1 MKADQANLLELMN
14 GPKQFVIPIYQ
25 RTYSWTL
32 KECKQLWDDIIKAG
46 KDEKISSHFL
56 GSIVYIK
63 KGLYQISTIPE
74 LRLIDGQQRLT
85 TISLLLSALSKV
97 IKDPISEM
105 TSDKLKNYYLINR
118 DEEEEKHYKLI
129 LTKTDKETLSKIID
143 NKELFDED
151 SQRIKDNYEFF
162 AKQISENNLNEVL
175 NGLNKL
181 IIIDVSLDKERDN
194 PQLIFESLNST
205 GLELTQADLI
215 RNFVLMGLE
224 KKEQDSLYNDYWSPM
239 EKSFGYAKDLELF
252 DRFMRDYLTIKTE
265 KIPKIKDVY
274 SAFKLYAQNFKDIK
288 ELVVDIYKYSK
299 YFVNIALE
307 QEQDSEI
314 KTVFSDINILKV
326 DVSYPFLLQI
336 YEDYKQERITKE
348 EFIQILKYIESY
360 VFRRAICG
368 IPTNSLN
375 KTFANLYKEIKS
387 ENYLER
393 FKAALLLKDSYRRFP
408 RDGEFKEQ
416 LIVKDVYNFRN
427 RNYLLRKL
435 ENHNRKELV
444 NVESYTIEHIMPQNE
459 NLSDEWKEELGE
471 SWKEVHEKYLH
482 IIGNLTL
489 TGYNSELSDKPFKVK
504 RDIEGG
510 FADSPIRLNQSL
522 AKLEH
527 WNENEILN
535 RARILVDLA
544 VQIWEYPK
552 LEEKVLNNY
561 KSIEKEKLEKVYT
574 IEDHPHLVEGEAMR
588 PLFEELRKRILNL
601 DSSVKEDILKL
612 YIAYKTT
619 TNFVDIVPQ
628 KNRLR
633 LSLNMQFDEV
643 NDPKGICRDIT
654 DKGRWGNGDVEVGIS
669 NFEEL
674 DYIMFLIKQTF
685 DKVSEETI

>member
-1 MKADQANLLELMN
+1 MKADQANLLRFMN
-14 GPKQFVIPIYQ
+14 GPKQFIIPIYQ

-32 KECKQLWDDIIKAG
+32 KECKQLWGDIIKAG

-56 GSIVYIK
+56 GSIVYVE
-63 KGLYQISTIPE
+63 KGLYQISTIPK
-74 LRLIDGQQRLT
+74 LLLIDGQQRLT
-85 TISLLLSALSKV
+85 TISLFLSALTKIL
-97 IKDPISEM
+97 IKHPISEM
-105 TSDKLKNYYLINR
+105 TADKLKNYYLINR
-118 DEEEEKHYKLI
+118 DEEEKRYKLI
-129 LTKTDKETLSKIID
+129 LTKRDKESLFKIID
-143 NKELFDED
+143 NKEISDED
-151 SQRIKDNYEFF
+151 SQRIKENYEFF
-162 AKQISENNLNEVL
+162 AEQISINHIEDVL

-181 IIIDVSLDKERDN
+181 IIIDVSLDRERDN

-215 RNFVLMGLE
+215 RNYVLMGLE
-224 KKEQDSLYNDYWSPM
+224 KQEQDNLYNDYWSPM
-239 EKSFGYAKDLELF
+239 EKSFGYAKYSVLF

-265 KIPKIKDVY
+265 KIPNIKDVY

-288 ELVVDIYKYSK
+288 ELVADIYKYSK
-299 YFVNIALE
+299 YFVKIALE
-307 QEQDSEI
+307 KEQDNEI
-314 KTVFSDINILKV
+314 KTIFSDINILKV
-326 DVSYPFLLQI
+326 DVSYPFLLQV
-336 YEDYKQERITKE
+336 YEDYKQGRITKE

-360 VFRRAICG
+360 VFRRAICR

-408 RDGEFKEQ
+408 RDEEFKEQ

-444 NVESYTIEHIMPQNE
+444 SVESYTIEHVMPQNE
-459 NLSDEWKEELGE
+459 KVSNEWKEELGE
-471 SWKEVHEKYLH
+471 SWNEVHEKYLH
-482 IIGNLTL
+482 TIGNITL
-489 TGYNSELSDKPFKVK
+489 TGYNPELSNKPFKEK
-504 RDIEGG
+504 RDMEGG

-535 RARILVDLA
+535 RARTLVDLA
-544 VQIWEYPK
+544 VPIWECPE
-552 LEEKVLNNY
+552 LEEEVLNNY
-561 KSIEKEKLEKVYT
+561 KSIEKEKLEKIYT

-588 PLFEELRKRILNL
+588 PLFEELRKRIRNL

-633 LSLNMQFDEV
+633 LSLNMHFDEV
-643 NDPKGICRDIT
+643 NDPKGICKDVT
-654 DKGRWGNGDVEVGIS
+654 DKGRWGNGDVEGGIS

-674 DYIMFLIKQTF
+674 DYIMFLIKQAF
-685 DKVSEETI
+685 DVVSEEKL

>member
-1 MKADQANLLELMN
+1 MKADEANLLEFMN
-14 GPKQFVIPIYQ
+14 GPKQFIIPIYQ
-25 RTYSWTL
+25 RTYSWSL

-56 GSIVYIK
+56 GSLVYIK
-63 KGLYQISTIPE
+63 KGLYQISTIPK
-74 LRLIDGQQRLT
+74 LLLIDGQQRLA
-85 TISLLLSALSKV
+85 TISLLLSALTEVLKPS
-97 IKDPISEM
+97 INEM
-105 TSDKLKNYYLINR
+105 SSDKLKNYYLINR
-118 DEEEEKHYKLI
+118 DEEEKRYKLI
-129 LTKTDKETLSKIID
+129 LTKSDKEALFKIID
-143 NKELFDED
+143 NKELSDED
-151 SQRIKDNYEFF
+151 SQRIKENYEFF
-162 AKQISENNLNEVL
+162 VEQISINHIEDVL
-175 NGLNKL
+175 KGLNKL
-181 IIIDVSLDKERDN
+181 IIIDVSLDRERDN

-215 RNFVLMGLE
+215 RNYVLMGLE
-224 KKEQDSLYNDYWSPM
+224 KQEQDNLYNDYWSTM
-239 EKSFGYAKDLELF
+239 EKRFGYAKYSALF

-265 KIPKIKDVY
+265 KIPNIKDVY

-288 ELVVDIYKYSK
+288 ELVADIYKYSK

-307 QEQDSEI
+307 QEQDNGI

-326 DVSYPFLLQI
+326 DVSYPFILQI

-408 RDGEFKEQ
+408 RDEEFKEQ

-444 NVESYTIEHIMPQNE
+444 SVESYTIEHIMPQNK
-459 NLSDEWKEELGE
+459 NLSNEWKEELGE
-471 SWKEVHEKYLH
+471 SWKEIHDKYLH
-482 IIGNLTL
+482 TIGNITL
-489 TGYNSELSDKPFKVK
+489 TGYNPELSNKPFKEK
-504 RDIEGG
+504 RDMEGG

-535 RARILVDLA
+535 RARTLVDLA
-544 VQIWEYPK
+544 VPIWECPE
-552 LEEKVLNNY
+552 LEEEVLNNY
-561 KSIEKEKLEKVYT
+561 KSIEKEKLEKIYT

-643 NDPKGICRDIT
+643 NDPKGICKDVT
-654 DKGRWGNGDVEVGIS
+654 DKGRWGNGDVAVGIS

-674 DYIMFLIKQTF
+674 DYIMFLIKQAF
-685 DKVSEETI
+685 DKVSEEDTV

>member
-1 MKADQANLLELMN
+1 MKADEANLLEFMN
-14 GPKQFVIPIYQ
+14 GPKQFIIPIYQ
-25 RTYSWTL
+25 RTYSWSL
-32 KECKQLWDDIIKAG
+32 KECKQLWEDIIKAG
-46 KDEKISSHFL
+46 KEEKISSHFL
-56 GSIVYIK
+56 GSLVYIK
-63 KGLYQISTIPE
+63 KGLYQISTIPK
-74 LRLIDGQQRLT
+74 LLLIDGQQRLA
-85 TISLLLSALSKV
+85 TITLILSALTEVLKP
-97 IKDPISEM
+97 PINEM
-105 TSDKLKNYYLINR
+105 NSDKLKNYYLINR
-118 DEEEEKHYKLI
+118 DEEQEKRYKLI
-129 LTKTDKETLSKIID
+129 LTKSDKETLFKLID
-143 NKELFDED
+143 NKELSDED
-151 SQRIKDNYEFF
+151 SQRINENYEFF
-162 AKQISENNLNEVL
+162 VEQISINQIGDVL
-175 NGLNKL
+175 KGLNKL
-181 IIIDVSLDKERDN
+181 IIIDVSLDRERDN

-215 RNFVLMGLE
+215 RNYVLMGLE
-224 KKEQDSLYNDYWSPM
+224 KQEQDNLYNEYWSHM
-239 EKSFGYAKDLELF
+239 EKRFGYAKYSALF

-265 KIPKIKDVY
+265 KIPNIKDVY

-288 ELVVDIYKYSK
+288 ELVADIYKYSK

-307 QEQDSEI
+307 KEQDNEI
-314 KTVFSDINILKV
+314 KTIFSDINILKV
-326 DVSYPFLLQI
+326 DVSYPFLLQV
-336 YEDYKQERITKE
+336 YEDYKQGRIIKA

-360 VFRRAICG
+360 VFRRAICR

-408 RDGEFKEQ
+408 RDEEFKEQ

-427 RNYLLRKL
+427 RNYLLIKL

-444 NVESYTIEHIMPQNE
+444 SVESYTIEHIMPQNE
-459 NLSDEWKEELGE
+459 KLSNEWKEELGE
-471 SWKEVHEKYLH
+471 SWKEIHEKYLH
-482 IIGNLTL
+482 TIGNITL
-489 TGYNSELSDKPFKVK
+489 TGYNPELSNKPFKEK
-504 RDIEGG
+504 RDMEGG

-535 RARILVDLA
+535 RARTLVDLA
-544 VQIWEYPK
+544 VQIWECPD
-552 LEEKVLNNY
+552 LEEEVLNNY
-561 KSIEKEKLEKVYT
+561 KSIEKEKLEKIYT

-633 LSLNMQFDEV
+633 LSLNMHFDEV
-643 NDPKGICRDIT
+643 NDPKGICKDVT
-654 DKGRWGNGDVEVGIS
+654 DKGRWGN
-669 NFEEL
+669 
-674 DYIMFLIKQTF
+674 
-685 DKVSEETI
+685 

>member
-1 MKADQANLLELMN
+1 
-14 GPKQFVIPIYQ
+14 
-25 RTYSWTL
+25 
-32 KECKQLWDDIIKAG
+32 
-46 KDEKISSHFL
+46 
-56 GSIVYIK
+56 
-63 KGLYQISTIPE
+63 
-74 LRLIDGQQRLT
+74 
-85 TISLLLSALSKV
+85 
-97 IKDPISEM
+97 
-105 TSDKLKNYYLINR
+105 
-118 DEEEEKHYKLI
+118 
-129 LTKTDKETLSKIID
+129 
-143 NKELFDED
+143 
-151 SQRIKDNYEFF
+151 
-162 AKQISENNLNEVL
+162 
-175 NGLNKL
+175 
-181 IIIDVSLDKERDN
+181 
-194 PQLIFESLNST
+194 
-205 GLELTQADLI
+205 
-215 RNFVLMGLE
+215 
-224 KKEQDSLYNDYWSPM
+224 
-239 EKSFGYAKDLELF
+239 
-252 DRFMRDYLTIKTE
+252 
-265 KIPKIKDVY
+265 
-274 SAFKLYAQNFKDIK
+274 
-288 ELVVDIYKYSK
+288 
-299 YFVNIALE
+299 
-307 QEQDSEI
+307 
-314 KTVFSDINILKV
+314 LKV

-393 FKAALLLKDSYRRFP
+393 FKAALLLKGSYRRFP
-408 RDGEFKEQ
+408 RDEEFKEQ

-444 NVESYTIEHIMPQNE
+444 SVESYTIEHIMPQNK

-482 IIGNLTL
+482 TIGNLTL
-489 TGYNSELSDKPFKVK
+489 TGYNSELSYKPFKVK
-504 RDIEGG
+504 RDMEGG

-535 RARILVDLA
+535 RVRTLVDLA
-544 VQIWEYPK
+544 VQIWGCPE
-552 LEEKVLNNY
+552 LEEEVLNNY
-561 KSIEKEKLEKVYT
+561 KSIEKEKLEKIYT
-574 IEDHPHLVEGEAMR
+574 IEDHPLLVEGEAMR

-643 NDPKGICRDIT
+643 NDPKGICKDVT

-674 DYIMFLIKQTF
+674 DYIMFLIKQAF
-685 DKVSEETI
+685 DVVSEEKL

>member
-1 MKADQANLLELMN
+1 MKADQANLLRFMN
-14 GPKQFVIPIYQ
+14 GPKQFIIPIYQ

-32 KECKQLWDDIIKAG
+32 KECKQLWGDIIKAG

-56 GSIVYIK
+56 GSIVYVE
-63 KGLYQISTIPE
+63 KGLYQISTIPK
-74 LRLIDGQQRLT
+74 LLLIDGQQRLT
-85 TISLLLSALSKV
+85 TISLLLSALTKV
-97 IKDPISEM
+97 LIKHPISEM
-105 TSDKLKNYYLINR
+105 TADKLKNYYLINR
-118 DEEEEKHYKLI
+118 DEEEKRYKLI
-129 LTKTDKETLSKIID
+129 LTKRDKESLFKIIN
-143 NKELFDED
+143 NKEISDED
-151 SQRIKDNYEFF
+151 SQRIKENYEFF
-162 AKQISENNLNEVL
+162 AEQTSINHIGDVL

-181 IIIDVSLDKERDN
+181 IIIDVSLDRERDN

-215 RNFVLMGLE
+215 RNYVLMGLE
-224 KKEQDSLYNDYWSPM
+224 KQEQDNLYNDYWSPM
-239 EKSFGYAKDLELF
+239 EKSFGYAKYSALF

-265 KIPKIKDVY
+265 KIPNIKDVY

-288 ELVVDIYKYSK
+288 ELVADIYKYSK
-299 YFVNIALE
+299 HFVNIALE
-307 QEQDSEI
+307 QEQDNGI

-393 FKAALLLKDSYRRFP
+393 FKATLLLKDSYRRFP
-408 RDGEFKEQ
+408 RDEEFKEQ

-444 NVESYTIEHIMPQNE
+444 SVESYTIEHIMPQNE
-459 NLSDEWKEELGE
+459 NLSNEWKEELGE
-471 SWKEVHEKYLH
+471 SWKEIHEKYLH
-482 IIGNLTL
+482 TIGNLTL
-489 TGYNSELSDKPFKVK
+489 TGYNPELSNKQFKVK
-504 RDIEGG
+504 RDMEGG

-527 WNENEILN
+527 WNEQEILN
-535 RARILVDLA
+535 RARTLVDLA
-544 VQIWEYPK
+544 VQIWECPE
-552 LEEKVLNNY
+552 LEEEVLNNY
-561 KSIEKEKLEKVYT
+561 KSIGKEKLEKIYT

-588 PLFEELRKRILNL
+588 PLFEGLRKRILNL

-628 KNRLR
+628 KSKLR
-633 LSLNMQFDEV
+633 LSLNMRFDEV
-643 NDPKGICRDIT
+643 NDPKGICKDVT

-674 DYIMFLIKQTF
+674 DYIMFLIKQAFNT
-685 DKVSEETI
+685 VTEGQV

>member
-1 MKADQANLLELMN
+1 MKADEANLLEFMN
-14 GPKQFVIPIYQ
+14 GPKQFIIPIYQ
-25 RTYSWTL
+25 RTYSWSL
-32 KECKQLWDDIIKAG
+32 KECKQLWEDIIKAG
-46 KDEKISSHFL
+46 KEEKISSHFL
-56 GSIVYIK
+56 GSLVYIK
-63 KGLYQISTIPE
+63 KGLYQISTIPK
-74 LRLIDGQQRLT
+74 LLLIDGQQRLA
-85 TISLLLSALSKV
+85 TITLILSALTEVLKP
-97 IKDPISEM
+97 PINEM
-105 TSDKLKNYYLINR
+105 NSDKLKNYYLINR
-118 DEEEEKHYKLI
+118 DEEQEKRYKLI
-129 LTKTDKETLSKIID
+129 LTKSDKETLFKLID
-143 NKELFDED
+143 NKELSDED
-151 SQRIKDNYEFF
+151 SQRINENYEFF
-162 AKQISENNLNEVL
+162 VEQISENNIGDVL
-175 NGLNKL
+175 KGLNKL
-181 IIIDVSLDKERDN
+181 IIIDVSLDRERDN

-215 RNFVLMGLE
+215 RNYVLMGLE
-224 KKEQDSLYNDYWSPM
+224 KQEQDNLYNEYWSHM
-239 EKSFGYAKDLELF
+239 EKSFGYAKYSALF
-252 DRFMRDYLTIKTE
+252 DRYMRDYLTIKTE
-265 KIPKIKDVY
+265 KIPNIKDVY
-274 SAFKLYAQNFKDIK
+274 SAFKLYARNFKDIK
-288 ELVVDIYKYSK
+288 VLVADIYKYSK

-307 QEQDSEI
+307 QEQDNEI
-314 KTVFSDINILKV
+314 KTIFSDINILKV

-336 YEDYKQERITKE
+336 YEDYKQGRIIKE

-408 RDGEFKEQ
+408 RDEEFKEQ

-444 NVESYTIEHIMPQNE
+444 SVESYTIEHIMPQNE
-459 NLSDEWKEELGE
+459 KLSNEWKEELGE
-471 SWKEVHEKYLH
+471 RWKEIHEKYLH
-482 IIGNLTL
+482 TIGNITL
-489 TGYNSELSDKPFKVK
+489 TGYNPELSNKPFKEK
-504 RDIEGG
+504 RDMEGG

-535 RARILVDLA
+535 RARTLVDLA
-544 VQIWEYPK
+544 VPIWECPE
-552 LEEKVLNNY
+552 LEEEVLNNY
-561 KSIEKEKLEKVYT
+561 KSIEKEKLEKIYT

-588 PLFEELRKRILNL
+588 TLFEELRKRIRNL

-633 LSLNMQFDEV
+633 LSLNMHFDEV
-643 NDPKGICRDIT
+643 NDPKEICKDVT

-674 DYIMFLIKQTF
+674 EYIMFLIKQAFNT
-685 DKVSEETI
+685 VTEGQV